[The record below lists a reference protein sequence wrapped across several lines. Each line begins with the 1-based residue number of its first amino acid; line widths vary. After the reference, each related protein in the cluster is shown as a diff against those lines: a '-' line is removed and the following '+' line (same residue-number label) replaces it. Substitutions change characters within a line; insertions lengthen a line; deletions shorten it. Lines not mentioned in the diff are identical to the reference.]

1 LEPKTGGMDMALS
14 NEEWLEYFTFAAT
27 HIFESKLNRAKKSSA
42 WTHSIPGMVLGI
54 GLITTIQTIIP
65 HSFFVI
71 TTTSSKYSNI
81 TVLIHY

>member
-42 WTHSIPGMVLGI
+42 
-54 GLITTIQTIIP
+54 
-65 HSFFVI
+65 
-71 TTTSSKYSNI
+71 
-81 TVLIHY
+81 